1 MKTVHIIAASSHK
14 KWHNMHG
21 KQQNSGGCIG
31 QLTNWFPYDIDAII
45 IIEECGGNQIWWFC
59 RLTSQLPTLMYTK
72 VIVHHEA
79 KLMFASKEKREI
91 GKENST

>member
-14 KWHNMHG
+14 WHNNMHR

-31 QLTNWFPYDIDAII
+31 QLTNWFPYDMHAII
-45 IIEECGGNQIWWFC
+45 IIEECGGNQIWWFS
-59 RLTSQLPTLMYTK
+59 RLTSQLPTLMHTK

-79 KLMFASKEKREI
+79 KLLLGKEKREI
-91 GKENST
+91 RKENST